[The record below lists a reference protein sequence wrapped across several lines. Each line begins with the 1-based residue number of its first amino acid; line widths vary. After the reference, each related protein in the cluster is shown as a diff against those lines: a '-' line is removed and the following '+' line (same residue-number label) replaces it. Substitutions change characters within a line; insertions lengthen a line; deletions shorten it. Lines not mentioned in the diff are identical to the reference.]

1 MTLSSLDTE
10 RLRETLTLAETSFGL
25 TEPNPRVGCVI
36 GNNQGMVFGRGAT
49 QAAGQAHAEIMA
61 LRDAQTAGH
70 DLRGATA
77 WVSLEPCAH
86 HGRTPPCCDA
96 LIAAGLARVVI
107 AVGDPFEAVNGAG
120 AARLSAAGIEVQ
132 WADAE
137 LAAAA
142 RDINIG
148 FFSRIERGLPWVR
161 LKAAASLDGCTA
173 LANGQSQWITSE
185 ESRRDGHA
193 WRRRASAILT
203 GIGTVLADDPLLNV
217 RWVPTARQP
226 LKVLVD
232 SRFRV
237 SPLARIFNPPAPVWV
252 CGALAL
258 KDAPPA
264 LAQSGAS
271 LMSHLGP
278 DGQVDLDAMLR
289 SLATQ
294 GINEVHVE
302 AGARLNGA
310 LMQAGLVDELLLYLA
325 PQLLGPG
332 RPLFQWPGIESLAR
346 APQLEW
352 KEVLPLGPDLRILA
366 LTKPRRA
373 YPC

>member
-1 MTLSSLDTE
+1 M
-10 RLRETLTLAETSFGL
+10 
-25 TEPNPRVGCVI
+25 
-36 GNNQGMVFGRGAT
+36 
-49 QAAGQAHAEIMA
+49 
-61 LRDAQTAGH
+61 
-70 DLRGATA
+70 
-77 WVSLEPCAH
+77 
-86 HGRTPPCCDA
+86 
-96 LIAAGLARVVI
+96 
-107 AVGDPFEAVNGAG
+107 
-120 AARLSAAGIEVQ
+120 
-132 WADAE
+132 
-137 LAAAA
+137 
-142 RDINIG
+142 
-148 FFSRIERGLPWVR
+148 
-161 LKAAASLDGCTA
+161 
-173 LANGQSQWITSE
+173 
-185 ESRRDGHA
+185 
-193 WRRRASAILT
+193 
-203 GIGTVLADDPLLNV
+203 GTVLADDPLLNV

-226 LKVLVD
+226 IKVLVD

-264 LAQSGAS
+264 LAQSGAC
-271 LMSHLGP
+271 LMSHPGP
-278 DGQVDLDAMLR
+278 DAQVDLDALMR
-289 SLATQ
+289 SLANQ

-332 RPLFQWPGIESLAR
+332 RPLFQWPGLESLAQ

-373 YPC
+373 HPC

>member
-1 MTLSSLDTE
+1 MTLSLLDTE
-10 RLRETLTLAETSFGL
+10 RLREALSLAESSFGL

-36 GNNQGMVFGRGAT
+36 GNSQGQIFGRGAT
-49 QAAGQAHAEIMA
+49 QAAGDAHAEIMA
-61 LRDAQTAGH
+61 LRDAQAAVH
-70 DLRGATA
+70 ELRGATA

-86 HGRTPPCCDA
+86 QGRTPPCCDA
-96 LIAAGLARVVI
+96 LIAAGLARVVV
-107 AVGDPFEAVNGAG
+107 AVGDPFEGVNGAG
-120 AARLSAAGIEVQ
+120 VARLRAAGIEVQ
-132 WADAE
+132 CADGE

-148 FFSRIERGLPWVR
+148 FFSRIERGRPWVR

-173 LANGQSQWITSE
+173 LSNGQSQWITSE
-185 ESRRDGHA
+185 ASRRDGHA

-203 GIGTVLADDPLLNV
+203 GIGTVLADDPRLDV
-217 RWVPTARQP
+217 RWVPSAQQP
-226 LKVLVD
+226 IKVLVD

-237 SPLARIFNPPAPVWV
+237 STLAQIFNSPAPVWV

-264 LAQSGAS
+264 LVESGAR
-271 LMSHLGP
+271 LMSHPGP
-278 DGQVDLDAMLR
+278 YGQVDLEALLR
-289 SLATQ
+289 SLAAQ

-302 AGARLNGA
+302 AGAILNGA

-332 RPLFQWPGIESLAR
+332 RPVFQWPGLGSLAQAR
-346 APQLEW
+346 HLEW
-352 KEVLPLGPDLRILA
+352 KEVLALGTDLRIRA
-366 LTKPRRA
+366 LTKPHQA
-373 YPC
+373 QSC

>member
-1 MTLSSLDTE
+1 MSPPALDVE
-10 RLRETLTLAETSFGL
+10 RLREALSLAESSFGL
-25 TEPNPRVGCVI
+25 TEPNPRVGCVV
-36 GNNQGMVFGRGAT
+36 GNSQGQVFGRGAT

-61 LRDAQTAGH
+61 LRDAQAAGH

-86 HGRTPPCCDA
+86 HGRTPPCCEA
-96 LIAAGLARVVI
+96 LIAAGLARVVV
-107 AVGDPFEAVNGAG
+107 AVGDPFDAVNGAG
-120 AARLSAAGIEVQ
+120 AARLRAAGIEVQ

-161 LKAAASLDGCTA
+161 LKVAASLDGCTA

-203 GIGTVLADDPLLNV
+203 GIGTVLADDPGLDV
-217 RWVPTARQP
+217 RWVPTALQP
-226 LKVLVD
+226 IKVVVD

-237 SPLARIFNPPAPVWV
+237 PPRAKIFDSPAPVWV
-252 CGALAL
+252 CGAQDL
-258 KDAPPA
+258 KDASPA
-264 LAQSGAS
+264 LAQRGAV
-271 LMSHLGP
+271 LVSHPGP
-278 DGQVDLDAMLR
+278 AGQVDLEALLR
-289 SLATQ
+289 SLAVR
-294 GINEVHVE
+294 GVNEVHVE
-302 AGARLNGA
+302 AGAILNGA

-325 PQLLGPG
+325 PQLLGAG
-332 RPLFQWPGIESLAR
+332 RPLFEWPGLESLGQAR
-346 APQLEW
+346 QLEW
-352 KEVLPLGPDLRILA
+352 KEVLQLGSDLRIRA
-366 LTKPRRA
+366 LTKPRGA
-373 YPC
+373 QPC